1 MPLIKM
7 IKPEDA
13 TGELAGL
20 YAQIKEMRGRV
31 PASSQL
37 WSASPTLLKG
47 QLDFIA
53 YYMNHKSLSAPFLA
67 VLRTLISKNT
77 GCTYCIDFNTAMLVN
92 NMGWSMDDVAYV
104 KENGKSPK
112 FSDKEN
118 ALLAF
123 VTKSVRECK
132 KADEK
137 ELDSLRN
144 MGWSDGDILDALQH
158 GARMYAID
166 IIFNTFDLIN
176 DDE

>member
-7 IKPEDA
+7 IKPEEA
-13 TGELAGL
+13 TGELAQM
-20 YAQIKEMRGRV
+20 YAQIKEIRGTV

-37 WSASPTLLKG
+37 WSTSPALLKS

-53 YYMNHKSLSAPFLA
+53 YYMSHKSLSSPFLA
-67 VLRTLISKNT
+67 VIRTLISTNT
-77 GCTYCIDFNTAMLVN
+77 GCKYCVDFNSAMLIN
-92 NMGWSMDDVAYV
+92 NLGWSVDDVAFV

-123 VTKSVRECK
+123 VTKSVKACK
-132 KADEK
+132 KADES
-137 ELDSLRN
+137 ELNSLRS
-144 MGWSDGDILDALQH
+144 MGWSDGEILDALQH
-158 GARMYAID
+158 GARMHAID

-176 DDE
+176 DGE